1 VRARPDRRRR
11 LGRLARVLTAL
22 ALLGVI
28 ACPLAAAADVWS
40 NVAPASEVPGGSLQE
55 RYPLGNY
62 WLDAQ
67 FEAVDASLTGGVDVS
82 GVPPMLAHVLATV
95 LWEATRWLAN
105 LLITLFSFAFSL
117 DLLSGSKETG
127 GAGALA
133 PVATAIHSIYA
144 NVFGAPWLVLAVT
157 VVGLWALWKT
167 LLQRRYSETV
177 GALGLSLVYLVIAL
191 AFVTQPA
198 KTIGQ
203 ASHWTNQ
210 MSEAF
215 LTISHRGTVTG
226 TGEAKRTAA
235 DQLFRLLVYEPWMVL
250 QFGGTE
256 HCVRAGT
263 GSEDEDPVSVPVRPL
278 PQSAA
283 RRLAGG
289 AEVGAEGKTCIHH
302 SKYAPHFLAFS
313 PGSDERDD
321 EYEALNDGDASKLP
335 EADPSARSGDYHLGP
350 ADKPATDAMEE
361 GGQFQRL
368 AVALLIFAGE
378 LGAFVLLGALSVG
391 VILAQVLLLLMLAFA
406 PVTLVFAVIPGRG
419 HNFFV
424 GWLTRLAGL
433 LLRKAAYSLTLA
445 LLLAVA
451 GALAVATIQL
461 GWLLSFGLQSLFF
474 WAVFIQRRQ
483 LTDRLIGAVA
493 GTEAARQDGAL
504 RLLAVYGGLRAMN
517 RPLRSGRR
525 SAGRALRRMRSS
537 LPGGRGGSGIGP
549 ALGQTSDRASE
560 GSSSRPES
568 GSRPA
573 GEKPAAASSY
583 PLPPGSEDWVPPIT
597 AADVKEAHE
606 PVERY
611 ERGKASRGPQR
622 EDGDARPAPPRR
634 SKAGRKGGP
643 RSARASQEA
652 QPTITSHPAGR
663 KPPTAGS
670 PQTSPPSSAAPRP
683 SLADELKAERERVER
698 SAKGKG
704 TPPKDGDVD
713 ERPAPPRRRKKSRGG
728 NR

>member
-1 VRARPDRRRR
+1 VKARSNRHRR
-11 LGRLARVLTAL
+11 LCRLARVLTAL

-40 NVAPASEVPGGSLQE
+40 NVAPAPQAPGGLQD
-55 RYPLGNY
+55 RYPLNNY
-62 WLDAQ
+62 SLDIH
-67 FEAVDASLTGGVDVS
+67 FEAVKASLLNADLDIS
-82 GVPPMLAHVLATV
+82 GVAPMLAHVLATM

-105 LLITLFSFAFSL
+105 LLITLFAFAFSL
-117 DLLSGSKETG
+117 DLLNGSKETG

-289 AEVGAEGKTCIHH
+289 AEVGADGKTCIHH

-321 EYEALNDGDASKLP
+321 EYEALNEGDASKLP
-335 EADPSARSGDYHLGP
+335 EADPSATRGDYRLGP

-368 AVALLIFAGE
+368 AVALLIFGGE

-391 VILAQVLLLLMLAFA
+391 VILAQVLLLAMLAFA
-406 PVTLVFAVIPGRG
+406 PVALVFAVIPGRG

-433 LLRKAAYSLTLA
+433 LLRKAAYSLILA
-445 LLLAVA
+445 VLLAVA
-451 GALAVATIQL
+451 GALAVATVQL

-474 WAVFIQRRQ
+474 WAVFIGRRQ

-504 RLLAVYGGLRAMN
+504 RLLAVYGGMRAMN
-517 RPLRSGRR
+517 RPLRTGRR
-525 SAGRALRRMRSS
+525 SAGRALRRMRSRF
-537 LPGGRGGSGIGP
+537 PGAGGSGVGP
-549 ALGQTSDRASE
+549 TLRRAFDRASQGLPRPKTASRPTAQKPASA
-560 GSSSRPES
+560 GSSQV
-568 GSRPA
+568 
-573 GEKPAAASSY
+573 
-583 PLPPGSEDWVPPIT
+583 PPGSGDWEPPT
-597 AADVKEAHE
+597 SAAEAKEARGT
-606 PVERY
+606 VERAAGSGA
-611 ERGKASRGPQR
+611 RKPKGKDS
-622 EDGDARPAPPRR
+622 DARLAPPRR
-634 SKAGRKGGP
+634 SKTGRKGGA
-643 RSARASQEA
+643 RSARASQETR
-652 QPTITSHPAGR
+652 PTSTSPTAGR
-663 KPPTAGS
+663 KPPTTGS
-670 PQTSPPSSAAPRP
+670 PQTSPTSSAAARP
-683 SLADELKAERERVER
+683 SLTDELKAERKRVER

-704 TPPKDGDVD
+704 TRPKDGDLD
-713 ERPAPPRRRKKSRGG
+713 ERHAPPRRRKKPRGG
-728 NR
+728 KR

>member
-1 VRARPDRRRR
+1 VSARPRRARLR
-11 LGRLARVLTAL
+11 RLARVLAAL
-22 ALLGVI
+22 ALFGVI
-28 ACPLAAAADVWS
+28 ACPLAVAADVWS
-40 NVAPASEVPGGSLQE
+40 NVAPASEVPGGGLQD

-105 LLITLFSFAFSL
+105 LLITLFAFAFSL

-313 PGSDERDD
+313 PGSEERND
-321 EYEALNDGDASKLP
+321 EYEALNEGDASKLP
-335 EADPSARSGDYHLGP
+335 EADPSARSGDYRLGP

-368 AVALLIFAGE
+368 AVALLVFGGE
-378 LGAFVLLGALSVG
+378 LGAFILLGALSIG

-406 PVTLVFAVIPGRG
+406 PVALVFAVIPGRG

-433 LLRKAAYSLTLA
+433 LLRKAAYSLILA

-451 GALAVATIQL
+451 GALAVATVQL

-493 GTEAARQDGAL
+493 GTEAAKQDGAL
-504 RLLAVYGGLRAMN
+504 RLLAVYGGMRAMN
-517 RPLRSGRR
+517 RPLRTGRR
-525 SAGRALRRMRSS
+525 SAGRALQRMRSRF
-537 LPGGRGGSGIGP
+537 PGGGGSGAGP
-549 ALGQTSDRASE
+549 TLGPSADRASQ
-560 GSSSRPES
+560 GSLRPES
-568 GSRPA
+568 ASRPA
-573 GEKPAAASSY
+573 GEKPAAAGSSQ
-583 PLPPGSEDWVPPIT
+583 LPPGSEDWEPPIS
-597 AADVKEAHE
+597 AAEVKEARE
-606 PVERY
+606 TVERAL
-611 ERGKASRGPQR
+611 GSGTSKPKGNDSA
-622 EDGDARPAPPRR
+622 ARSVPPRR
-634 SKAGRKGGP
+634 SKTGRKGGA
-643 RSARASQEA
+643 RSGRASQETR
-652 QPTITSHPAGR
+652 PTSTSRPAGR
-663 KPPTAGS
+663 KPPTPGS
-670 PQTSPPSSAAPRP
+670 PQPPPASSASPQP
-683 SLADELKAERERVER
+683 PLADELKAERERVER
-698 SAKGKG
+698 LGKG
-704 TPPKDGDVD
+704 RGTQPKGDD
-713 ERPAPPRRRKKSRGG
+713 ADAPPAPPRRREPPRGG
-728 NR
+728 KR

>member
-1 VRARPDRRRR
+1 VRVCSHRARRLRR
-11 LGRLARVLTAL
+11 LVRVLTAL
-22 ALLGVI
+22 ALLGAVV
-28 ACPLAAAADVWS
+28 CPLASAADVWS
-40 NVAPASEVPGGSLQE
+40 NVAPASEVPGGGLQD

-67 FEAVDASLTGGVDVS
+67 FDAVDASLTGGVDVS

-105 LLITLFSFAFSL
+105 ILITLFAFAFSL

-167 LLQRRYSETV
+167 LIQRRYSETV
-177 GALGLSLVYLVIAL
+177 GALGLSLLYLVIAL

-210 MSEAF
+210 LSEGF
-215 LTISHRGTVTG
+215 LTISHRGAVTG

-250 QFGGTE
+250 QFGGAE
-256 HCVRAGT
+256 HCVRAGS

-278 PQSAA
+278 PQNAA
-283 RRLAGG
+283 RRLASG
-289 AEVGAEGKTCIHH
+289 AEVGTDGKTCIHH

-313 PGSDERDD
+313 PGSEERDD
-321 EYEALNDGDASKLP
+321 EYEALNEGDASKLP
-335 EADPSARSGDYHLGP
+335 EADPSATRGDYRLGP

-368 AVALLIFAGE
+368 AVALLVFGGE
-378 LGAFVLLGALSVG
+378 LGAFVLLGALCVG

-406 PVTLVFAVIPGRG
+406 PVALVFAVIPGRG
-419 HNFFV
+419 HQFFV

-433 LLRKAAYSLTLA
+433 LLRKAAYSLILA
-445 LLLAVA
+445 VVLAVA
-451 GALAVATIQL
+451 GALAVATVQL

-483 LTDRLIGAVA
+483 LTDRLVGAVA
-493 GTEAARQDGAL
+493 GTEAAKQDATP
-504 RLLAVYGGLRAMN
+504 RLLAVYGGMRVMN
-517 RPLRSGRR
+517 RPLRTTRR
-525 SAGRALRRMRSS
+525 SAGRALGRMRSR
-537 LPGGRGGSGIGP
+537 LPGGGGAGSSAPGRAPAHEKPNRRDAGEAPPSHRSRGGRRRAAPTP
-549 ALGQTSDRASE
+549 AADL
-560 GSSSRPES
+560 
-568 GSRPA
+568 PA
-573 GEKPAAASSY
+573 GGRE
-583 PLPPGSEDWVPPIT
+583 GER
-597 AADVKEAHE
+597 AADKGSAA
-606 PVERY
+606 ERRRA
-611 ERGKASRGPQR
+611 ERP
-622 EDGDARPAPPRR
+622 DPPRR
-634 SKAGRKGGP
+634 SEPGRKGAGAGSDRP
-643 RSARASQEA
+643 SPE
-652 QPTITSHPAGR
+652 PHPPSPSRPAAR
-663 KPPTAGS
+663 KPPSAGS
-670 PQTSPPSSAAPRP
+670 SRPSPSSAGPAQPP
-683 SLADELKAERERVER
+683 LTDELKAERAHVER
-698 SAKGKG
+698 PGKG
-704 TPPKDGDVD
+704 RGKKPQPNGADP
-713 ERPAPPRRRKKSRGG
+713 RPASPRSRKPHRGG
-728 NR
+728 KG

>member
-1 VRARPDRRRR
+1 VRAQSHRARRVR
-11 LGRLARVLTAL
+11 RLARVLSAL
-22 ALLGVI
+22 VLLGAV
-28 ACPLAAAADVWS
+28 ASPLAAAADVWS
-40 NVAPASEVPGGSLQE
+40 NVAPASEVPGGSLQD

-105 LLITLFSFAFSL
+105 ILITLFAFAFSL

-133 PVATAIHSIYA
+133 PVAAAIHSIYA

-157 VVGLWALWKT
+157 VVGLWALWKA

-226 TGEAKRTAA
+226 TEEAKRTAS

-313 PGSDERDD
+313 PGSEERDD
-321 EYEALNDGDASKLP
+321 EYEALNEGDASKLP
-335 EADPSARSGDYHLGP
+335 EADPSATRGDYRLGP

-368 AVALLIFAGE
+368 AVALLVFGGE
-378 LGAFVLLGALSVG
+378 LGAFVLLGALSIG
-391 VILAQVLLLLMLAFA
+391 VILAQVLLLAMLAFA
-406 PVTLVFAVIPGRG
+406 PVALVFAVIPGRG

-433 LLRKAAYSLTLA
+433 LLRKAAYSLILA
-445 LLLAVA
+445 VLLAVA
-451 GALAVATIQL
+451 GALAVATVQL
-461 GWLLSFGLQSLFF
+461 GWLMSFGLQSLFF
-474 WAVFIQRRQ
+474 WAVFVQRRQ

-504 RLLAVYGGLRAMN
+504 RLLAVYGGMRAMN

-525 SAGRALRRMRSS
+525 SAGHALRRMRSS

-549 ALGQTSDRASE
+549 TLGRSADRASE
-560 GSSSRPES
+560 GSSSRPDS
-568 GSRPA
+568 ASRPA
-573 GEKPAAASSY
+573 GEKPAAASSSQS
-583 PLPPGSEDWVPPIT
+583 PPGSEDWQPPIS
-597 AADVKEAHE
+597 AAEAKEVRGS
-606 PVERY
+606 VERA
-611 ERGKASRGPQR
+611 RGRGTSKPKGN
-622 EDGDARPAPPRR
+622 DSAARSAPPRR
-634 SKAGRKGGP
+634 PKTGRKGGA
-643 RSARASQEA
+643 RSARASEEIR
-652 QPTITSHPAGR
+652 PTSTSPPAGR
-663 KPPTAGS
+663 KPPTVGL
-670 PQTSPPSSAAPRP
+670 PPTSPTSSAAAQPP
-683 SLADELKAERERVER
+683 LADELKAERERVER

-713 ERPAPPRRRKKSRGG
+713 ERPAPPRRRKKPRGG
-728 NR
+728 KR